1 MPFLIEGA
9 TQIDIANDADRQA
22 QTAGKILDA
31 TAIIDENNMQSNSP
45 SRLPTQSSIVAYVAN
60 QTAGGVTYRGV
71 MPIPADMTTN
81 ATGNPYAD
89 WSNSYLVGDMFIA
102 GSSGVLIVSDG
113 NISVE
118 KGEALIINTTTQDA
132 NITKAK
138 VDGIESS
145 SPSDK
150 FFTGDLKHSAQ
161 TTNHGAWLLC
171 NGAAV
176 SRITY
181 AKLFA
186 TIGVSFGIGDDFT
199 TFNLPD
205 FRGRVIGAASGVHL
219 IGENIGS
226 DTATL
231 ATANLPAHTHSINH
245 DHGSFISGSGGDS
258 FISQGEYG
266 LIRRSPGGNN
276 TINGISRDTTPGEP
290 DVVTAPGAWNHTH
303 SIDVPAFSGTSGSTG
318 SGTAF
323 NIMQPTLFGG
333 NVFIFSL

>member
-1 MPFLIEGA
+1 MPFLSEGA

-60 QTAGGVTYRGV
+60 QMAGGVTYRGV

-81 ATGNPYAD
+81 STGNPYAD
-89 WSNSYLVGDMFIA
+89 GSSSYLVGDMFVV
-102 GSSGVLIVSDG
+102 SNSGILTVSDG
-113 NISVE
+113 TISVE
-118 KGEALIINTTTQDA
+118 KGEALIINTTTPDA
-132 NITKAK
+132 NITKAM

-171 NGAAV
+171 NGGAV
-176 SRITY
+176 SRTTY
-181 AKLFA
+181 ATLFA
-186 TIGVSFGIGDDFT
+186 TIGVSFGIGNGST

-205 FRGRVIGAASGVHL
+205 FRGRVNGGIDGSHPLGQLSGF
-219 IGENIGS
+219 E
-226 DTATL
+226 TATL
-231 ATANLPAHTHSINH
+231 SNANLPPHTHSIGH
-245 DHGSFISGSGGDS
+245 DHGSFTSGSGGDS
-258 FISQGEYG
+258 SINQGEYG

-276 TINGISRDTTPGEP
+276 TINGISRDTSPGEP
-290 DVVTAPGAWNHTH
+290 DIVTPPGAWNHTH